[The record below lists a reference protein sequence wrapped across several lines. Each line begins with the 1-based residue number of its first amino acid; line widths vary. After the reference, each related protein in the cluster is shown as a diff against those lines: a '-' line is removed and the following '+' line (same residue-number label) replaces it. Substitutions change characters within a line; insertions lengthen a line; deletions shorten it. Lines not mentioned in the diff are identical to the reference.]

1 MYVVVS
7 LNNWAFFLCTGA
19 VKDNIIF
26 FVVMQRFVQRK
37 EYSCFKKMTMFL
49 YSTLF
54 SVAV

>member
-54 SVAV
+54 NVAV